1 MIVMMHNHLR
11 LMCLNATTTHVIVQV
26 EWMRYAIKWCMYFV
40 DLHVTDR
47 TESKAVSLYKFKD
60 SVTLQPLLAGP
71 IAVYVTSDDL
81 IVK

>member
-1 MIVMMHNHLR
+1 MIVMHNHLR
-11 LMCLNATTTHVIVQV
+11 LMCLNATYNPCYCPGRVDALCDKMH
-26 EWMRYAIKWCMYFV
+26 FV

-71 IAVYVTSDDL
+71 IAVYVTSDYL
-81 IVK
+81 IVN